1 MKVEEY
7 WYDTN
12 QLLILKLN
20 LIAVLLCGSTK
31 MGSDIQL
38 DLYPMYNV
46 QGLIIN
52 IGNNTSFRLFWIHKR
67 LVTLVTSERAS
78 WETEVR
84 DGTEINFSFDIL
96 FSVKN
101 NKPPSQIKAVITII
115 SSCQT
120 HKNFPCMNCYTKLKF
135 KCFIPRSLDKAS
147 FLLQKPHLLK
157 PFKSIIH
164 VNKHLK
170 DPKYTSKAFST
181 GQMFKDN
188 ATAQCRRHSYVCD
201 LCGSL
206 TWRAKASE

>member
-20 LIAVLLCGSTK
+20 LIAILLCGSTK

-84 DGTEINFSFDIL
+84 DGTEINFPFDIL

-101 NKPPSQIKAVITII
+101 NKSTFSNKSSHYDYIFMLNTQKFSMHELLYKAEI
-115 SSCQT
+115 
-120 HKNFPCMNCYTKLKF
+120 
-135 KCFIPRSLDKAS
+135 
-147 FLLQKPHLLK
+147 
-157 PFKSIIH
+157 
-164 VNKHLK
+164 
-170 DPKYTSKAFST
+170 
-181 GQMFKDN
+181 QMF
-188 ATAQCRRHSYVCD
+188 HP
-201 LCGSL
+201 
-206 TWRAKASE
+206 